1 MHFDAAARIAGDSQ
15 SILLEDRMKTFRL
28 IALLSLAAL
37 AACAEPITAP
47 ATTAMTA
54 DAAAQTSTGQG
65 FLGGG
70 TK

>member
-1 MHFDAAARIAGDSQ
+1 
-15 SILLEDRMKTFRL
+15 MKTFRL

-47 ATTAMTA
+47 AVTA
-54 DAAAQTSTGQG
+54 DAAASTSTGQG
-65 FLGGG
+65 FMGGG